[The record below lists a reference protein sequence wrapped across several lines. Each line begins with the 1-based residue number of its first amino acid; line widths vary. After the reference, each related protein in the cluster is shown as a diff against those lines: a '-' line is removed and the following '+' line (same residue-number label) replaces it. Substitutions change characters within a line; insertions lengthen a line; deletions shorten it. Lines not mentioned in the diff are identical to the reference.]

1 MKIPWRRKWQPT
13 PLFLPEKFHGQN
25 MTERLSTGKGKI
37 TDSRLA
43 IKCQVFYLATK
54 YHYTAISITPSYHCS
69 HIHTPKLLKIIHIV
83 TGEMICRD
91 PKEKQSLCKQ
101 SCHSYLLFSMEAHVF
116 LRNSSCCL
124 EVRFSIVKQSGKIC
138 PSSSFSGSVSNRSN
152 RKSSFIYTGFVL
164 SCWSKG
170 NE

>member
-1 MKIPWRRKWQPT
+1 
-13 PLFLPEKFHGQN
+13 
-25 MTERLSTGKGKI
+25 MT
-37 TDSRLA
+37 
-43 IKCQVFYLATK
+43 V
-54 YHYTAISITPSYHCS
+54 
-69 HIHTPKLLKIIHIV
+69 HIYMHLNFKKNIHIV

-91 PKEKQSLCKQ
+91 PKEKQSLYKQ
-101 SCHSYLLFSMEAHVF
+101 SCHSYLFSMEAHVF

-124 EVRFSIVKQSGKIC
+124 EVRFNIVKQSGKVC
-138 PSSSFSGSVSNRSN
+138 PASSFSASVNNRCN